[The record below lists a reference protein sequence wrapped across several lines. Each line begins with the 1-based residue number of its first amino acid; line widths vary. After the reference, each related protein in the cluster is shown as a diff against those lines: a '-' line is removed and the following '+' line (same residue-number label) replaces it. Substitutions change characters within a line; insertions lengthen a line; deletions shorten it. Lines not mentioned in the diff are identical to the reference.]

1 MAEQAVRWS
10 RIRGI
15 VAVALCA
22 PLLTLPLFCRAAE
35 TDPLWARSQA
45 PVKSL
50 MLSPIAR
57 PTEFHPGEWQL
68 ALSVNPA
75 SIFAT
80 DKDPNN
86 PELPYQFE
94 LDYYTVEYRVDLR
107 YNPSERWQISGSYAH
122 RTTDDAHLDQLT
134 LSFHKLFGLD
144 QNGRTKVPKHRYLI
158 DLIESGQR
166 LEDFGGET
174 FAHQFELAASF
185 LAYRYFRHQ
194 LAVTLSAQ
202 YNDQRYLQRRG
213 SEWDGGLQLDYSYE
227 WRDHR
232 LNALMAYTHTGADQL
247 LGSATRKDLGHL
259 GLGYRYRITPRHFL
273 FTEYLISQGALR
285 DLRAF
290 NDPVHEANLGYRY
303 QRGELGLDFVMMQN
317 ALNADNS
324 ADIAF
329 NFRLSYRFDAD

>member
-1 MAEQAVRWS
+1 MGRRITRWS
-10 RIRGI
+10 RCAGRLLWVFST
-15 VAVALCA
+15 VAGAS
-22 PLLTLPLFCRAAE
+22 LPTWAAE

-45 PVKSL
+45 PLKSL

-57 PTEFHPGEWQL
+57 PTEFKPGEWQL

-80 DKDPNN
+80 DRN
-86 PELPYQFE
+86 PKAPDLPVSYE
-94 LDYYTVEYRVDLR
+94 LDYYTVEYRFDLR
-107 YNPSERWQISGSYAH
+107 FNPSERWQFSGSYAH

-144 QNGRTKVPKHRYLI
+144 QNGRNQVPKHRYLI
-158 DLIESGQR
+158 SLPLKDKTLS
-166 LEDFGGET
+166 DFQGET

-185 LAYRYFRHQ
+185 QAYRYFRHQ
-194 LAVTLSAQ
+194 LAVTASAQ
-202 YNDQRYLQRRG
+202 YNDQRYLERDG
-213 SEWDGGLQLDYSYE
+213 SNLDLGLQLDYSYE
-227 WRDHR
+227 WQDHR
-232 LNALMAYTHTGADQL
+232 LNALLAYTHTGAEVL
-247 LGSATRKDLGHL
+247 LDTPTRQGLGHW

-273 FTEYLISQGALR
+273 FVEYLFSQGALKG
-285 DLRAF
+285 LGPLE
-290 NDPVHEANLGYRY
+290 DPVNEVNLGYRY
-303 QRGELGLDFVMMQN
+303 QRGEVGLDFVMMEN